1 MKNQIVIIHGGHVYD
16 VKDDFLSRLKERKVA
31 REDFKS
37 KTDWK
42 DDLEVK
48 LASDFEIFAPRMP
61 NRDNAKY
68 VAWKIWFDK
77 LLPYLEDD
85 LTLVGSSLGGLFL
98 VKYLS
103 ENIFPKMIR
112 SLILVAAPYN
122 GKDSKHDLETDF
134 SFNDNFKQIDDEVE
148 DVLLFHS
155 TDDKVVPFSDS
166 QIYRDRLSNSALV
179 SLDNRGHFD
188 IDVFPELIE
197 KIKAIYS

>member
-1 MKNQIVIIHGGHVYD
+1 MYD

-134 SFNDNFKQIDDEVE
+134 SFNVNFKQIEDEV
-148 DVLLFHS
+148 
-155 TDDKVVPFSDS
+155 
-166 QIYRDRLSNSALV
+166 
-179 SLDNRGHFD
+179 
-188 IDVFPELIE
+188 
-197 KIKAIYS
+197 